1 MKLSKREKEKLD
13 EVELQK
19 AEILLTAIEYA
30 CEALIACAQK
40 IDALDIS
47 TPSNFERCGTRL
59 ANIASII
66 KSAIHEKH
74 FADSSS
80 CNIIFQL
87 AMIFDQALP
96 DPQAELY
103 SIFFNVIGQVSL
115 YFLNV
120 LFKNKFYRF
129 FMSWNVK
136 LITVN
141 F

>member
-74 FADSSS
+74 FVGFKFLQYNFSVSYDIRSSLTRPS
-80 CNIIFQL
+80 
-87 AMIFDQALP
+87 
-96 DPQAELY
+96 
-103 SIFFNVIGQVSL
+103 S
-115 YFLNV
+115 
-120 LFKNKFYRF
+120 
-129 FMSWNVK
+129 
-136 LITVN
+136 
-141 F
+141 